1 MTGVRYD
8 SRSEIVLIAIH
19 DHSVV
24 VTKKKTRPATSTFTA
39 RDYEIVFFVAA
50 GRKHTQWIFDKLR
63 EVESFQTL

>member
-1 MTGVRYD
+1 MITPWSGLKRKHVPKQ
-8 SRSEIVLIAIH
+8 A
-19 DHSVV
+19 
-24 VTKKKTRPATSTFTA
+24 FTA